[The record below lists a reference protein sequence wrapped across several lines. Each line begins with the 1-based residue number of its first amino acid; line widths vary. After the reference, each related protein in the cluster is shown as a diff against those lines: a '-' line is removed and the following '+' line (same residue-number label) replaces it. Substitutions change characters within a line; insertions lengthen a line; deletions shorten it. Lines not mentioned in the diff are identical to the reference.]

1 MNLGRIICAFAAVVA
16 LCGQMPGARAAPLD
30 KSALLALLA
39 AGQYLELES
48 RIGALQEDYQSGRD
62 SDLTLDAALGAF
74 RSSDP
79 EILDRLNRWN
89 ATASKSWPAAL
100 ARGVYFR
107 HLAMISRGGRA
118 AEDTAAA
125 QLTQMRAYFERAM
138 PDLERAFEIERR
150 AAVAAAEIINV
161 RRMVGRAD
169 HTQSYISKVARL
181 TAESATVHLAILVG
195 LEPQWGGTLDQIES
209 HINGLRKRAADPR
222 PGFDGLWG
230 YGRFVQG
237 RAHARNANFAAAE
250 NAFTQALAHRPVAA
264 YLIERGYAR
273 HSAGNSVGA
282 AADFEAAHALARQD
296 SEGLAVRGWFE
307 STQGN
312 YGRALAFYSEALRF
326 DTRNPEY
333 LVGRSRVLRA
343 LGRHDDALA
352 DLDRALFYGNVIPRC
367 MRTASRC
374 SRPCPDGSAPGWTR
388 RRRRP
393 SSCRT
398 RRHTGSASPRR
409 CTPTARPLRRGA
421 GHLPPPLPR

>member
-273 HSAGNSVGA
+273 TAARPAGLGGEG
-282 AADFEAAHALARQD
+282 DRAHAGQGGILAR
-296 SEGLAVRGWFE
+296 
-307 STQGN
+307 
-312 YGRALAFYSEALRF
+312 
-326 DTRNPEY
+326 P
-333 LVGRSRVLRA
+333 
-343 LGRHDDALA
+343 
-352 DLDRALFYGNVIPRC
+352 
-367 MRTASRC
+367 
-374 SRPCPDGSAPGWTR
+374 
-388 RRRRP
+388 
-393 SSCRT
+393 
-398 RRHTGSASPRR
+398 
-409 CTPTARPLRRGA
+409 RRGA
-421 GHLPPPLPR
+421 ARQRRGRYVEALATFRRLCRDSECRIERSRGALSRAPSPDCAASGARATDGATTAAPAGPKN